1 MEFYQ
6 KKNTSFVSAIYYPHE
21 DQYKQVL
28 KLVKKKDVIIDMGS
42 GDFRFP
48 LMLSQKVK
56 KVYAIELNPELVHN
70 ALKIINYHLPKN
82 LIIICGDWVNISIP
96 KDVTIITC
104 LCNGA
109 IIPEEWYKYK
119 IIFGLTSGIKII
131 EKKEVLE
138 AKALRSNTHM

>member
-1 MEFYQ
+1 MFL
-6 KKNTSFVSAIYYPHE
+6 PHE
-21 DQYKQVL
+21 DQYNL
-28 KLVKKKDVIIDMGS
+28 ILSMIKKEDIVIDMGS

-48 LMLSQKVK
+48 IMLSQKVK

-82 LIIICGDWVNISIP
+82 LIIMCGDWVNISIP

-109 IIPEEWYKYK
+109 IVPKEWNDYK
-119 IIFGLTSGIKII
+119 IIFGLTSEIKII
-131 EKKEVLE
+131 EKKEGVE
-138 AKALRSNTHM
+138 